1 MVMMTTNTLAA
12 EDRGESATLSDHYLR
27 NAHFILRLRLSDDEF
42 ADLVKQVT
50 IYEQSLIDDYVRSLP
65 ESQYQ

>member
-1 MVMMTTNTLAA
+1 MVMMTSNTLVA
-12 EDRGESATLSDHYLR
+12 EDCGEPATLSDHYLR
-27 NAHFILRLRLSDDEF
+27 NEHFVLGLRLSDDEF

-50 IYEQSLIDDYVRSLP
+50 IYEQSPIDDYVRSLP